1 VARRYLQVTLIAGLA
16 VLISAPA
23 VLARGAGC
31 TRCSSRAAAHL
42 AQGDPRDPFGHD
54 GSDDSGSGGDS
65 GTSDSGTSAGA
76 GTGDGATSGSGVA
89 SAGTLPLTGST
100 TTLLAVVAGLL
111 LAAGGFAL
119 WTTRYRPRHAGYRPR
134 HAR

>member
-1 VARRYLQVTLIAGLA
+1 MTRRYLQVALIAVVA

-23 VLARGAGC
+23 VLARGAGGNC
-31 TRCSSRAAAHL
+31 TGCPSRAATHL

-54 GSDDSGSGGDS
+54 GTADSGSGADS
-65 GTSDSGTSAGA
+65 GSSAGA
-76 GTGDGATSGSGVA
+76 GGGATTSGSGV
-89 SAGTLPLTGST
+89 GNTRTLPLTGST
-100 TTLLAVVAGLL
+100 TTLLGVVAGLL

>member
-1 VARRYLQVTLIAGLA
+1 VVRRCLRVALIAGLA

-31 TRCSSRAAAHL
+31 TRGPSPAAAQL

-54 GSDDSGSGGDS
+54 GTTDSGSGA
-65 GTSDSGTSAGA
+65 DSGTSAVG
-76 GTGDGATSGSGVA
+76 GTGGGATTSGSGVA

-111 LAAGGFAL
+111 LAGGLAL

>member
-1 VARRYLQVTLIAGLA
+1 MARRHLQVTLIAGLA
-16 VLISAPA
+16 VLISAPG
-23 VLARGAGC
+23 VLARGADC
-31 TRCSSRAAAHL
+31 TRCASRAAAHL

-54 GSDDSGSGGDS
+54 GSTDSGSGADS
-65 GTSDSGTSAGA
+65 GTRAGGGTRGGA
-76 GTGDGATSGSGVA
+76 TTSGSGVA
-89 SAGTLPLTGST
+89 STGTLPLTGST

-111 LAAGGFAL
+111 LLAGGLAL

>member
-1 VARRYLQVTLIAGLA
+1 VARRYLQVALIAGLA

-23 VLARGAGC
+23 VLARGSDC
-31 TRCSSRAAAHL
+31 TRCPSRAAQL
-42 AQGDPRDPFGHD
+42 AQGDPRDPFGRD
-54 GSDDSGSGGDS
+54 GTTDSGSGA
-65 GTSDSGTSAGA
+65 DSGTSAG
-76 GTGDGATSGSGVA
+76 GATTPGSGVA

-111 LAAGGFAL
+111 LAGGLAL
-119 WTTRYRPRHAGYRPR
+119 WTTRHRPRHAGYRPR

>member
-1 VARRYLQVTLIAGLA
+1 MARRYLQVALIAVVA

-23 VLARGAGC
+23 VLARGAGGNC
-31 TRCSSRAAAHL
+31 TRCPSRAATHL
-42 AQGDPRDPFGHD
+42 AQGDPRDPFGRD
-54 GSDDSGSGGDS
+54 GTTDSGSGADS
-65 GTSDSGTSAGA
+65 GSSAGA
-76 GTGDGATSGSGVA
+76 GGGATTSGSGV
-89 SAGTLPLTGST
+89 GNTRTLPLTGST
-100 TTLLAVVAGLL
+100 TTLLGVVAGLL